1 MSSIKNLNDAIKK
14 LSFANADK
22 LNVIDLSSII
32 GVLAQCYEQ
41 LAPLSEK
48 QIKLYYSGLKE
59 DGAKFFMQENLGE
72 ILVSMLQSGTKIFDA
87 IMWIGVRLAEKSER
101 FSKYFEFDRGNSCS
115 IENQNRSLTIL
126 AANWLL
132 FITRGSFPNRISVND
147 RAPLPRFISSMIV
160 EYNIKDEANL
170 YTVSTSFD
178 LKHIK
183 VDNLIMAAPK
193 NGWDEIVLNRM
204 NLGVAGHKSIKA
216 ASDLSSHYMDKSLE
230 QNKMLEAL
238 VIAGS
243 KLNTGFYPS
252 LHPSTKKVADVF
264 QKFHVNSLHIIFS
277 ELKGDDDY
285 KYGLLSG
292 LDYLRND
299 QLIKNRSFKKITPT
313 WKNWKVETF
322 TATLGALVMF
332 SSKNRLQ
339 STDEILGLVRIG
351 SVELPENKS
360 LDNANSEKSKSFD
373 LNSIKVIAPKK
384 DLQETA
390 ETTKQSINTSA
401 KTDKE
406 KLPKQQK
413 KKGTPIVVFTQ
424 ASESTSV
431 TGTENQLTES
441 EDFHEE
447 DEQFKSGTGDS
458 NMSDSE
464 HKENDDDE

>member
-48 QIKLYYSGLKE
+48 QIKLYYSGLK
-59 DGAKFFMQENLGE
+59 DDAAKFFMQENLGE

-101 FSKYFEFDRGNSCS
+101 FSKYFEFDRGSSCS
-115 IENQNRSLTIL
+115 IENQNKSLTIL

-132 FITRGSFPNRISVND
+132 FITRGSFPNRVSVND

-170 YTVSTSFD
+170 YNVSTSFD
-178 LKHIK
+178 LKHIR
-183 VDNLIMAAPK
+183 VDNLISAAPK
-193 NGWDEIVLNRM
+193 SGWDEIVLNRM

-216 ASDLSSHYMDKSLE
+216 AADLSSHYMDKSLE
-230 QNKMLEAL
+230 QNKILSAM
-238 VIAGS
+238 VVAGS

-252 LHPSTKKVADVF
+252 LHPSTKKVADLF

-285 KYGLLSG
+285 KYGLFSG
-292 LDYLRND
+292 LDYLKND

-332 SSKNRLQ
+332 SSKDRLQ
-339 STDEILGLVRIG
+339 SADEMLGLVRIG
-351 SVELPENKS
+351 SVELPENTS
-360 LDNANSEKSKSFD
+360 VSTANAEKTKSFD
-373 LNSIKVIAPKK
+373 LSSIKVHAPKQ
-384 DLQETA
+384 DLQDTA
-390 ETTKQSINTSA
+390 ETTKTSNNTSG
-401 KTDKE
+401 KNTIH

-413 KKGTPIVVFTQ
+413 DKGTPIVDF
-424 ASESTSV
+424 SRRFD
-431 TGTENQLTES
+431 GTKITETES
-441 EDFHEE
+441 QLPETEDLQE
-447 DEQFKSGTGDS
+447 DSAQYQNENDDQFMSG
-458 NMSDSE
+458 SE
-464 HKENDDDE
+464 HKGSDADE